1 MLQLLADFF
10 VAALTA
16 IALENVVFAR
26 GLGPFHLGESAP
38 QDLVVFGALVTGI
51 TTLSSV
57 LCWAV
62 DTLLKP
68 FGLPLYVRS
77 IAFLLC
83 ICILYFGIYAGLAK
97 KAPGL
102 LAQYQGEL
110 SRAAF
115 NSAAFGALL
124 VAASERYSLGG
135 WIGFGLGS
143 GIGYTGALLL
153 LYIAQEQFQMMDIP
167 KVFRGLPILLVYIGI
182 ISLSIYGLIGH
193 QLPA

>member
-1 MLQLLADFF
+1 MLQLFADFF
-10 VAALTA
+10 VAMLTA

-26 GLGPFHLGESAP
+26 GLGPFHQGEYTP
-38 QDLVVFGALVTGI
+38 DNLVVFGVLVTCV

-62 DTLLKP
+62 DALLKP

-77 IAFLLC
+77 IAFLLS
-83 ICILYFGIYAGLAK
+83 ICILYFGSYAGLAQ
-97 KAPGL
+97 KAPDL
-102 LAQYQGEL
+102 LAKYQAEL

-135 WIGFGLGS
+135 WVGFGLGS
-143 GIGYTGALLL
+143 GIGYIGALLL